1 MHQTYPQLS
10 AQLLWMGEK
19 MLKTVPSSMTQT
31 NKCHR
36 CGATSYK
43 PVIKRDESGTMKPSG
58 EHQCVACKLVFSNID
73 EWRNGPAAKDDTPV
87 TRSEVK

>member
-1 MHQTYPQLS
+1 MHRTYPQLS
-10 AQLLWMGEK
+10 AQLLWMDRKIAES
-19 MLKTVPSSMTQT
+19 VPNSMTQI

-58 EHQCVACKLVFSNID
+58 EHQCVGCKMVFTNID
-73 EWRNGPAAKDDTPV
+73 EWRNGPAAKDDTHVP
-87 TRSEVK
+87 RSDLQ